1 MIMNSKTNIGR
12 AVVRKF
18 LIMTAL
24 FFGFSCGNKSISC
37 FNDKCL
43 YLPSSHVFYDAVFV
57 ESNKDSTFYKIQ
69 MKTSRSN
76 FLFQNKMKYIVERT
90 PNLTYPENFLAES
103 TTGFIETKERIWLHP
118 PRTAQFKFITQL
130 APYPEVLLP
139 INIGDSISGKINM
152 FGNWG
157 EWSGKSSE
165 FYLNVVKD
173 TTLTINEKTDTVYIL
188 SGCGEILLATSCVK
202 YLFSFIYGFIYADYT
217 NNNGQRFIMKRK
229 DIIFDIQ

>member
-1 MIMNSKTNIGR
+1 
-12 AVVRKF
+12 
-18 LIMTAL
+18 MTAL

-43 YLPSSHVFYDAVFV
+43 YLPASNVFYNAVFI
-57 ESNKDSTFYKIQ
+57 EGNKDSTFYEIQ
-69 MKTSRSN
+69 MITTKSN
-76 FLFQNKMKYIVERT
+76 FLFQNKLKYIVERI
-90 PNLTYPENFLAES
+90 PNLTYPEKFLSES
-103 TTGFIETKERIWLHP
+103 TTGFIETQERIWLHP

-152 FGNWG
+152 LGNWG
-157 EWSGKSSE
+157 DWSGKSSE

-173 TTLTINEKTDTVYIL
+173 STLTINERTDTVYIL
-188 SGCGEILLATSCVK
+188 NGCGKILTEISCVN
-202 YLFSFIYGFIYADYT
+202 YLFSFTYGFIYAYYT

-229 DIIFDIQ
+229 DIIFDI